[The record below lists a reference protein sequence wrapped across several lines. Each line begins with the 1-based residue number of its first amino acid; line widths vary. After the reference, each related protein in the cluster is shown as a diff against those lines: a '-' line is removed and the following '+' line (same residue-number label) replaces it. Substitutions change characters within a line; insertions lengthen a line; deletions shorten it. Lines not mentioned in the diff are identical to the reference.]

1 MGKLLGYNFFRYI
14 KIDGNKSYYLLDDI
28 NENIILNVSI
38 QKLRASY
45 VVNYMWKSKSS
56 EKGLMARFFKE
67 FLIPKYH
74 VLESGNLHTKY
85 AKQFWINFIENNLQT
100 YRFSFVWNG
109 RETMIDSLVTLRVE
123 TRHIWG
129 SSDIILRIY
138 EK

>member
-1 MGKLLGYNFFRYI
+1 
-14 KIDGNKSYYLLDDI
+14 
-28 NENIILNVSI
+28 
-38 QKLRASY
+38 
-45 VVNYMWKSKSS
+45 
-56 EKGLMARFFKE
+56 MARFFKE